1 MVGQRELGEDPDG
14 KINLGILEIQ
24 VRNFRFCHWDLT
36 TMVRLEYRHYLLTGT
51 VILLSL
57 GTTACIQ
64 NPFAQPKP
72 KPSPV
77 AQSNQP
83 NAAKTTSPKATTSN
97 SQTPTKASSKPP
109 AKAAVKPTDKAVA
122 QAPTGKPS
130 ESFQLALDR
139 ADSARSIG
147 QSAANTDDWKLAAS
161 RWEQAIEHLK
171 EIPKNDPNH
180 KLVAGKLTEFA
191 QGLETAERKSQGLKV
206 QGRLEPAVFAEKRRD
221 PDEVGGADSSR
232 SFSAPIKYRQSRI
245 PVVDVVFNNGAVYEM
260 LVDTGASGTMITYE
274 MANSLGLRELGQVN
288 VGTAAGDT
296 TMSVAKINAMTVA
309 GKTIYNVP
317 VTVGP
322 VGLLGHDFFGDCD
335 VTIRRDVV
343 EFAGCSV

>member
-1 MVGQRELGEDPDG
+1 
-14 KINLGILEIQ
+14 
-24 VRNFRFCHWDLT
+24 
-36 TMVRLEYRHYLLTGT
+36 MVRLKYRHLLIGT
-51 VILLSL
+51 AILLSC
-57 GTTACIQ
+57 GTTACIK
-64 NPFAQPKP
+64 NPFAQEKPAP

-77 AQSNQP
+77 AKSIE
-83 NAAKTTSPKATTSN
+83 PKATTANQNKPAKPPNPTSA
-97 SQTPTKASSKPP
+97 QATGKPTKP
-109 AKAAVKPTDKAVA
+109 AKSA
-122 QAPTGKPS
+122 APTVAKAPAGKPS

-161 RWEQAIEHLK
+161 RWEQAIDHLK
-171 EIPKNDPNH
+171 EIPKSDPNH
-180 KLVAGKLTEFA
+180 KLVASKLTEFE
-191 QGLETAERKSQGLKV
+191 QGLDVAERKSQGLKV

-260 LVDTGASGTMITYE
+260 LVDTGASGTMITYD

-343 EFAGCSV
+343 EFADCSV